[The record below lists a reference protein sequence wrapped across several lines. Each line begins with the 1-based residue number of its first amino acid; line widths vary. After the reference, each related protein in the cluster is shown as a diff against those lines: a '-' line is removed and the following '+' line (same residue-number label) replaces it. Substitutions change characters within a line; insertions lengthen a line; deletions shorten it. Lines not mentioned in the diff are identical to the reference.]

1 MPEPDQPLRQGGEMN
16 KKDIQYFRRILQRE
30 LSELTAKADIAVGEL
45 IETEYTNE
53 ADPLDRAKQELDRNH
68 RWRFQ
73 DREQRLIAKIRNC
86 LQTIEDGTYGICDDC
101 EEPIGLARLKARP
114 VTNFCITCKTKQES
128 LERITGH

>member
-1 MPEPDQPLRQGGEMN
+1 MN
-16 KKDIQYFRRILQRE
+16 KKDMRYFREILQRE

-53 ADPLDRAKQELDRNH
+53 ADPLDRAKQDLDRNQ

-86 LQTIEDGTYGICDDC
+86 LQTIEDGTYGICEDC

-114 VTNFCITCKTKQES
+114 VTSFCITCKTKQES
-128 LERITGH
+128 LERITGP